1 MEQFTENQI
10 QKIVDIIVKGYKPE
24 KVILFGSY
32 AKGIPNKWSD
42 LDFMIIKKTKER
54 YIRRPLAAMDLFD
67 PYPHAMGIFVYT
79 PDEFEESR
87 KKNGTLAKIAS
98 EEGKLMYGN

>member
-1 MEQFTENQI
+1 MKQLTQNQI
-10 QKIVDIIVKGYKPE
+10 QNIVDVIVKGYHPE

-32 AKGIPNKWSD
+32 AKGIPNEWSD
-42 LDFMIIKKTKER
+42 LDFIIIKKTEER
-54 YIRRPLAAMDLFD
+54 YIRRPLAVMDLFD
-67 PYPHAMGIFVYT
+67 PYPHAMDIFVFT

-87 KKNGTLAKIAS
+87 KKIGTLAKIAS